1 MNIQYKTR
9 NLYPD
14 ELRILNKL
22 KSQKEKEKM
31 SKIKLHHFV
40 TATILGT
47 VLIYISSKIPD
58 SFWLFLSGT
67 TAVLLFAFVFFTP
80 FEIYKKRK
88 RHKSFLQQ
96 LNTIIAKGTVDTY
109 LVMAK
114 EIAIAPEYDDES
126 DLYIIEIN
134 ENEVLYLWDTE
145 YNLNKK
151 FPCLNFE
158 IYDDVFF
165 KLTNRQIYQLSEKIQ
180 PRKIDKKAKLN
191 FIKQN
196 GAPKHLEIEK
206 INLAELFE
214 KYNNYI

>member
-1 MNIQYKTR
+1 MNIHYKTR

-14 ELRILNKL
+14 ELRILNTL
-22 KSQKEKEKM
+22 KSQKEKS

-40 TATILGT
+40 TAIISGT
-47 VLIYISSKIPD
+47 VLIYISSKIAD

-67 TAVLLFAFVFFTP
+67 TAVLLFAFVFFASY
-80 FEIYKKRK
+80 EIYKKRK
-88 RHKSFLQQ
+88 RHKSSLQQ
-96 LNTIIAKGTVDTY
+96 LNTIITKGTVDTC

-114 EIAIAPEYDDES
+114 EIAIAPEYNDES
-126 DLYIIEIN
+126 DLYIIKIN

-158 IYDDVFF
+158 IYNDVFF

-180 PRKIDKKAKLN
+180 PMQIDKKAKWN
-191 FIKQN
+191 FIKQT
-196 GAPKHLEIEK
+196 GAPKQLEIEK
-206 INLAELFE
+206 INFDKLFE
-214 KYNNYI
+214 KYNNCI